1 MIDVLIVPPFERL
14 ELVSLAKRSAPREAC
29 ALALATSQP
38 GRAGGTVFGV
48 VPLENV
54 AAEPEESF
62 DIGQQGL
69 ALAAVLREQRL
80 GVVLFHSHARG
91 PAHLSSGDLRFGRPG
106 ERHLIYSLGIM
117 NSASMSASPAAGF
130 RQRCSSGCWRNVKM
144 NSTAYGRWW
153 CSPPGKASSR
163 SLT

>member
-106 ERHLIYSLGIM
+106 ERHLIYSLELDELRAFVLEPG
-117 NSASMSASPAAGF
+117 SELD
-130 RQRCSSGCWRNVKM
+130 RQRVRAVEL
-144 NSTAYGRWW
+144 AVV
-153 CSPPGKASSR
+153 
-163 SLT
+163 